1 MILPVTFKNYLKIL
15 WIRNKFPTCKIY
27 SGATVDHSSALENYS
42 VLYGDVNLVNSRIG
56 CFSYIQSKTLVFNS
70 DVGNFCSIASNVKIG
85 LPDHPMHMVST
96 SPVFYDN
103 SQALPKFLVNKIVYS
118 QNAARTFVGPD
129 VWIGCGAIIKA
140 EIKIGVGAV
149 IGAGSVVTKDIPP
162 YAIVAGN
169 PCKVIR
175 YRFSEDIICRLV
187 DSEWWKKDHEELRL
201 IAHLFYD
208 PLLFLQSLES

>member
-1 MILPVTFKNYLKIL
+1 MLPVALKNYLKIL
-15 WIRNKFPTCKIY
+15 LIRHKFPTCEIY
-27 SGATVDHSSALENYS
+27 AGAALDHSSTLGNHS

-70 DVGNFCSIASNVKIG
+70 DVGNFCSIASNVNIG

-103 SQALPKFLVNKIVYS
+103 SQALPKFFVNKIYYS
-118 QNAARTFVGPD
+118 QNIPRAFVGPD
-129 VWIGCGAIIKA
+129 VWIGCGALIRA
-140 EIKIGVGAV
+140 GIKIGVGAV

-162 YAIVAGN
+162 YAIAAGN
-169 PCKVIR
+169 PCRVIR

-201 IAHLFYD
+201 IAHLFSD
-208 PLLFLQSLES
+208 PLLFLKSLEG